1 MGSAKQQLE
10 RCLHAEGN
18 IDFLDFAEPSVV
30 QALADSV
37 EATVTQARS
46 ELDTAIESR
55 PEALP
60 GFLRGIVR
68 SILKREANHG

>member
-18 IDFLDFAEPSVV
+18 IDFLDFADTQVV
-30 QALADSV
+30 QALADKV
-37 EATVTQARS
+37 EETVAQARS
-46 ELDTAIESR
+46 ELDAAIASQ

-68 SILKREANHG
+68 SILS